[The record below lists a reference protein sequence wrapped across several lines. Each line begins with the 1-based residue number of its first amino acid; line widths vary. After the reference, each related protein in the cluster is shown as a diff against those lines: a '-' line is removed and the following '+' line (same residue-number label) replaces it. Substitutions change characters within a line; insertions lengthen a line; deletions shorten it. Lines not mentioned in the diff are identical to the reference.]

1 LLCRRSPPKGELV
14 QLAGNLKNHFI
25 SI

>member
-25 SI
+25 SL

>member
-14 QLAGNLKNHFI
+14 QLAGNLNNHFI
-25 SI
+25 SL